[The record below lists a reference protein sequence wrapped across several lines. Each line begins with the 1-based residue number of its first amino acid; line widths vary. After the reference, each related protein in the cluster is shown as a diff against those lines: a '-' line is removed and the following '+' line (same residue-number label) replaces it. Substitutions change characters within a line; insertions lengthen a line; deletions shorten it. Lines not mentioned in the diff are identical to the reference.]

1 MTLGCP
7 DSVGIGVQ
15 FALESVSRFRR
26 NCCPVWVGIRTQPVQ
41 HRQHRRCLERR
52 AVITVQHRLG
62 GECGNLL
69 SQRRAVHQMRS
80 MIGVVAVVH
89 LPADNFAAIQ
99 VQNDVAKSN
108 ELTTQIV

>member
-1 MTLGCP
+1 
-7 DSVGIGVQ
+7 
-15 FALESVSRFRR
+15 
-26 NCCPVWVGIRTQPVQ
+26 
-41 HRQHRRCLERR
+41 
-52 AVITVQHRLG
+52 
-62 GECGNLL
+62 
-69 SQRRAVHQMRS
+69 MRS